1 MGRLGVWAYSFSTG
15 ELVWS
20 SGIHRLLGTDP
31 AIDRPS
37 LETSLRNVHQDDRKK
52 LLDAYEL
59 SRQRIVPDQ
68 QFRVIHP
75 NGFLRWLTSCAEIQ
89 YSKDGS
95 PFQIAGLL
103 VDITDQ
109 KSFLELFRR
118 KERRQNTLA
127 DSFNFS
133 FWSADNNGAL
143 TGVQQWRSCISLPS
157 KVLGWKWLQFVSESE
172 RDEVKRTWQQA
183 VTVGKPHVSSF
194 NLVISPPENIEVLVY
209 AAPIID
215 DDGRILEWTGI
226 VVRLHSASH
235 ASFSVREIKAAHIRA
250 ARALLNW
257 SIGDLAKNSGVSVSS
272 IRRFEG
278 GEAPSIR
285 EHTLHA
291 IEVALEKGGVEFNS
305 CGGKLSIK
313 LRA

>member
-1 MGRLGVWAYSFSTG
+1 M
-15 ELVWS
+15 WS
-20 SGIHRLLGTDP
+20 SGIHKLLGTDP

-59 SRQRIVPDQ
+59 SKQGIVLDQ
-68 QFRVIHP
+68 QFRVVHP
-75 NGFLRWLTSCAEIQ
+75 NGFLRWLTSRAETQ

-109 KSFLELFRR
+109 KNFLGLFRR
-118 KERRQNTLA
+118 KERRLDTLA
-127 DSFNFS
+127 ESFNFS
-133 FWSADNNGAL
+133 IWSADNNGAL
-143 TGVQQWRSCISLPS
+143 TGMQQWRSCISLPS
-157 KVLGWKWLQFVSESE
+157 KILGWKWLQFVSESE

-183 VTVGKPHVSSF
+183 VTAGKPHVSSF
-194 NLVISPPENIEVLVY
+194 SLIISPPENIEALVY
-209 AAPIID
+209 AAPIFD
-215 DDGRILEWTGI
+215 DDGRIFEWTGI
-226 VVRLHSASH
+226 VVKLHSASH
-235 ASFSVREIKAAHIRA
+235 ASFSISEIKAAHIRA
-250 ARALLNW
+250 ARALLDW

-278 GEAPSIR
+278 GEASSIR
-285 EHTLHA
+285 EHTLQA

-305 CGGKLSIK
+305 CGGRISIK